1 MNISFKLRIK
11 KWRVCGGGNEDGA
24 RVEIVLNPRKK
35 SFFSFPEKQQV
46 HPPTEGTKMSRQGAE
61 SKEGIPET
69 SPTADQLREL
79 IDRAP
84 DAMAVQ
90 RNGVF
95 SLCQ

>member
-1 MNISFKLRIK
+1 
-11 KWRVCGGGNEDGA
+11 
-24 RVEIVLNPRKK
+24 
-35 SFFSFPEKQQV
+35 
-46 HPPTEGTKMSRQGAE
+46 MSRQGAE